1 MKRPAA
7 TRKKIKKRPASA
19 ARTKRWRENAL
30 KRKDAEVRQKK
41 NVQTRARRS
50 ARKGKPYQTKSPKLQ
65 HVAAAAYAAEA
76 AAYAA
81 EGKSEKAM
89 EWAESA
95 YKRASNAHEAAV
107 SAHERADEA
116 KEDAATAYAMAIEN
130 NRKVISLEGE
140 VKTRLK
146 SFAET
151 QALTKS
157 TDSKAPSL

>member
-30 KRKDAEVRQKK
+30 KRKDAEARQKK
-41 NVQTRARRS
+41 NVQTRARRA
-50 ARKGKPYQTKSPKLQ
+50 ARNGSPYQTRSPKLQ
-65 HVAAAAYAAEA
+65 DVAAAAYAAEA
-76 AAYAA
+76 AACAA
-81 EGKSEKAM
+81 EGKSKKAI
-89 EWAESA
+89 EYAESA
-95 YKRASNAHEAAV
+95 YERAGEAHEAAV